1 MLYLLWKLIVR
12 PLLKILYIILGR
24 YNRNGVAGADPDE
37 DNADFEFCYD
47 RYNDGHWL
55 FVMQSDY
62 DCENIA
68 IMSALYHNDTN
79 NVDYYQ
85 MCRRYSRISKALLRC
100 ECLGF
105 IQNPLYGNPLNV
117 RCALEELGYDV
128 EKIHPNE
135 IEENDSVILLMHW
148 YTGGLKHLL
157 YQHWIGHIKCDNWNF
172 GDGLTGHVL
181 SKVQLERYWKCRIY
195 ATCYRIK
202 QKVS

>member
-1 MLYLLWKLIVR
+1 MLYFIWKFIIR
-12 PLLKILYIILGR
+12 PLLKILYNILGR
-24 YNRNGVAGADPDE
+24 YNRNGVAGTDPDE
-37 DNADFEFCYD
+37 DVDFEFRYD

-68 IMSALYHNDTN
+68 IMSTLYHNDTN

-128 EKIHPNE
+128 ENVNPNE
-135 IEENDSVILLMHW
+135 LSDTDNAIVLIHW
-148 YTGGLKHLL
+148 YTGGIKHILF
-157 YQHWIGHIKCDNWNF
+157 QHWIGRVGHNLWCF
-172 GDGLTGHVL
+172 GDGINAHQID
-181 SKVQLERYWKCRIY
+181 SAQMERFMKCRLYRI
-195 ATCYRIK
+195 CYRIK
-202 QKVS
+202 EKE